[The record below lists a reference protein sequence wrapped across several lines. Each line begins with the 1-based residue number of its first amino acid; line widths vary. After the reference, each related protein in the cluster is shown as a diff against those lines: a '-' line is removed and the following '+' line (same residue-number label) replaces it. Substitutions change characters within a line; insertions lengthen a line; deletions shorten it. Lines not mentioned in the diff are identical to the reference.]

1 MRIIN
6 FDICAIVLALTVL
19 LYLVIRRYTKGRTN
33 RLILLIAA
41 LVIISGLLDV
51 YDSLFGTYVEQLPSN
66 ATVQF
71 VSNTFFYLIRNLTT
85 PAYLLF
91 LYSYFGVWYLLK
103 NKGIHFWVVVVP
115 YTVMTIGMIV
125 NCFHPLIF
133 YVDAGGVY
141 HRGPAIV
148 IIYVIA
154 AIYLTVIFSITIHYR
169 NTVRKAEFLM
179 LLSFGVFNMIAVIA
193 QRIKPEM
200 RVEVLAL
207 ALTIFMTATAIQR
220 PEEVVDAVV
229 GTLSQNGFFID
240 MRRAYAVGRPT
251 NLLLVKITNHRAL
264 RLNLGLEIY
273 NAALQRTGAKFIQMG
288 KIINLYTDVYYNGRG
303 VFAIVTEADKYD
315 QTLDM
320 GRLVVSYMKESFTI
334 NNLEIRLDAKVCLA
348 RTPNDIQSY
357 SSLMSFV
364 NMFHRTIPPM
374 DKIIILSEIL
384 DSQDYRMKS
393 EIDNI
398 IKRGIEENSFRM
410 FYQPIYSVKDDKFVS
425 GEALIR
431 LFDEEYGYISPAL
444 FIPAAENS
452 GAIHDIGDFVL
463 EDVIRFIRR
472 GDFAGSGL
480 KYIEINLSVAQC
492 IEPGLTDKIKGL
504 ADKYSVKPSQI
515 NLEITETAA
524 DYDPKITD
532 ENIFRLWNM
541 GYKFSLDD
549 YGTGYSNIKR
559 VVSLPF
565 DIVKFDKSFVDE
577 MDDPKM
583 WIAIVNT
590 VNMLKRMNKKILVE
604 GVEDKRTLDRFI
616 DLGCDY
622 IQGFYFSKPLE
633 QAEFIK
639 FVNEHNSGRVSHL

>member
-1 MRIIN
+1 MRIIY
-6 FDICAIVLALTVL
+6 FDICAMVLALTVFVF
-19 LYLVIRRYTKGRTN
+19 LVTRRYTKGRTN
-33 RLILLIAA
+33 RLILMLAVLII
-41 LVIISGLLDV
+41 LSGLLDV
-51 YDSLFGTYVEQLPSN
+51 YDSLYGTYVKQLPSN
-66 ATVQF
+66 APVQF
-71 VSNTFFYLIRNLTT
+71 VSNTLFYLIRNFTT

-91 LYSYFGVWYLLK
+91 LYSYFGVWHLLK
-103 NKGIHFWVVVVP
+103 NRGVHFWITVIPYAVVALS
-115 YTVMTIGMIV
+115 MLV
-125 NCFHPLIF
+125 NCFNHKVF
-133 YVDAGGVY
+133 YIDPEGVY
-141 HRGPAIV
+141 HRGPYIIV
-148 IIYVIA
+148 IYVVA
-154 AIYLTVIFSITIHYR
+154 LVYFAVILWI
-169 NTVRKAEFLM
+169 TVRYRKTVRRSEFVM
-179 LLSFGVFNMIAVIA
+179 LLSFVVFNMTAVIS
-193 QRIKPEM
+193 QRINPGM

-220 PEEVVDAVV
+220 PEEVVDGVV
-229 GTLSQNGFFID
+229 GTLSQNGFFTD
-240 MRRAYAVGRPT
+240 MRRAYGVGRPT
-251 NLLLVKITNHRAL
+251 NLLLIKITNHRAL

-273 NAALQRTGAKFIQMG
+273 NSALQRTGAKFVQMG

-303 VFAIVTEADKYD
+303 VFAIVTEADKYE

-320 GRLVVSYMKESFTI
+320 GRLIVAYMQESFTI
-334 NNLEIRLDAKVCLA
+334 ANLEIRLDAKICLA
-348 RTPNDIQSY
+348 RTPYDLQSY
-357 SSLMSFV
+357 SSLMSFS
-364 NMFHRTIPPM
+364 NSFHRTIPDM
-374 DKIIILSEIL
+374 DKVVLLSDIL
-384 DSQDYRMKS
+384 DSKDYRMKS

-398 IKRGIEENSFRM
+398 IKRGIEEKRFRM
-410 FYQPIYSVKDDKFVS
+410 FYQPIYSVADDKFVS

-431 LFDEEYGYISPAL
+431 LFDEEYGYVSPGL

-463 EDVIRFIRR
+463 EDVIKFIRR

-480 KYIEINLSVAQC
+480 EYIEINLSVAQC

-504 ADKYSVKPSQI
+504 TDKYNVKPSQV
-515 NLEITETAA
+515 NLELTETAA

-541 GYKFSLDD
+541 GFKFSLDD

-604 GVEDKRTLDRFI
+604 GVENKRTLDRFI

-633 QAEFIK
+633 QADFIK
-639 FVNEHNSGRVSHL
+639 FVNEHNSGRASKT